1 MHIRRR
7 MSIVVPLLF
16 IRFSQTGPRQVI
28 NPIRY
33 NRRNPSQ
40 PNLSS
45 SCNHMILHTSYDS
58 AYIMQFRPHHTFP
71 PASYNSAYI
80 IHFSLHHTFPQE
92 PSKNLTR
99 TKGRCAAQKPFSIR
113 ITESLSACRLSCRD
127 TLCRAHT
134 RCTLFVTAFPSE
146 NKRNTPMPKMSTSK
160 SILDDYTVRL
170 LGIL

>member
-45 SCNHMILHTSYDS
+45 FCNHMILHTSYDS
-58 AYIMQFRPHHTFP
+58 AYIMQFR
-71 PASYNSAYI
+71 
-80 IHFSLHHTFPQE
+80 
-92 PSKNLTR
+92 R